1 MIAGQSK
8 GLISVCQDRILV
20 EGSAPCKYKLRLHK
34 LGSDSLNVL
43 LIEDSQNMCRK
54 GRLRDL
60 RYFNT

>member
-43 LIEDSQNMCRK
+43 LIEDS
-54 GRLRDL
+54 
-60 RYFNT
+60 